1 LKQAK
6 GAAADRA
13 DSEEIAGD
21 GRPRSKMTTSAL
33 HPVTDLGASVID
45 KAKRGDQQAFT
56 ALIKHYDHGLR
67 ALAYRLLGDAD
78 RMEDALQEAYV
89 RMFRGLPSF
98 RGDSRLGTWLYRIV
112 YNVCLD
118 ELDRAGR
125 LVQLPFEDTVDPPDT
140 RPDIVETIAHRSGLA
155 RALATLPPEE
165 RAAVLLVDA
174 QGFDYRGAGE
184 VLGVPAGTIAS
195 RLNRAR
201 AALRQALEEH
211 EEGVS
216 GR

>member
-1 LKQAK
+1 M
-6 GAAADRA
+6 
-13 DSEEIAGD
+13 
-21 GRPRSKMTTSAL
+21 MTTLSL
-33 HPVTDLGASVID
+33 DPCTDLGASLVD
-45 KAKRGDQQAFT
+45 GAKRGDHQAFT
-56 ALIKHYDHGLR
+56 ALIKHYDPGLR
-67 ALAYRLLGDAD
+67 ALAYRLLGDVD

-89 RMFRGLPSF
+89 RAFRGLPRF

-112 YNVCLD
+112 YNVCVD
-118 ELDRAGR
+118 ELERSRR
-125 LVQLPFEDTVDPPDT
+125 LVQLPLEDTVDPPDP
-140 RPDIVETIAHRSGLA
+140 RPDVGEMVAHRSSLA
-155 RALATLPPEE
+155 HALAKLPPGE

-174 QGFDYRGAGE
+174 QGFDYRSAGV

-201 AALRQALEEH
+201 AALRRALEEH